1 MLQRISPHLS
11 TGGYFVLDDVYQWSG
26 AKNAYLDY
34 FGVKYEWLEQY
45 VDQAGCWTVVRYPDG
60 TQGYFRLMLDVRAF
74 AQAIAPLD
82 SSETSTMGD
91 TLLVSSGGGA
101 GVSYPKCSPPP
112 PPPPNSTSTTSTST
126 STSSVPQVPQ
136 DNAA

>member
-1 MLQRISPHLS
+1 M
-11 TGGYFVLDDVYQWSG
+11 DDVYQWSG

-45 VDQAGCWTVVRYPDG
+45 VDQAGCWTVVTYPDG

-74 AQAIAPLD
+74 AQALAPLD
-82 SSETSTMGD
+82 SSETSKMED
-91 TLLVSSGGGA
+91 TLWVSSGGA

-112 PPPPNSTSTTSTST
+112 PPPPNSTSI
-126 STSSVPQVPQ
+126 SSVPQVPQ

>member
-1 MLQRISPHLS
+1 M
-11 TGGYFVLDDVYQWSG
+11 DDVYQWSG

-45 VDQAGCWTVVRYPDG
+45 VDQAGCWTVVTYPDG
-60 TQGYFRLMLDVRAF
+60 SQGYFRLMLDVRAF

-82 SSETSTMGD
+82 SETSTTED

-112 PPPPNSTSTTSTST
+112 LPPNSTSTSST
-126 STSSVPQVPQ
+126 STSSVPQ